1 MSLFKVLRKLKTD
14 SLFPAYFDDVIGIMS
29 VDADGK
35 LTYLNEVAKEVLLEL
50 SGRSRLPRDL
60 IGIPLEK
67 ILRKPLSQTMIG
79 RTLLTG
85 NEVKGQRVAYG
96 SHHCIVT
103 TRLIRDEDSNPIG
116 CV

>member
-1 MSLFKVLRKLKTD
+1 MSLFKSFRKSTD
-14 SLFPAYFDDVIGIMS
+14 SLVPAHFDDVVGVFAI
-29 VDADGK
+29 DADGNIV
-35 LTYLNEVAKEVLLEL
+35 YA
-50 SGRSRLPRDL
+50 
-60 IGIPLEK
+60 
-67 ILRKPLSQTMIG
+67 KPLSQTMIG

>member
-1 MSLFKVLRKLKTD
+1 MV
-14 SLFPAYFDDVIGIMS
+14 PAHFDDVVGVFAI
-29 VDADGK
+29 DADGNIV
-35 LTYLNEVAKEVLLEL
+35 YANEKAREILLDL
-50 SGRSRLPRDL
+50 SGRSRLPREL
-60 IGIPLEK
+60 AGIPLEE
-67 ILRKPLSQTMIG
+67 ILRKPLSQTVIG

-103 TRLIRDEDSNPIG
+103 TRLIRDEASNPIG